1 MIINT
6 KDKKLDAGKICI
18 ENKALIT
25 PYNSPTLTAYF
36 APLLYENKIIGTDCP
51 NVILPPKGSLKT
63 EIKLKTVHKDITKAI
78 SGIIFV
84 FKIFI

>member
-1 MIINT
+1 MIIKI
-6 KDKKLDAGKICI
+6 KDKKLETGKICI
-18 ENKALIT
+18 ENKALRT
-25 PYNSPTLTAYF
+25 PYSIPALTAYF

-51 NVILPPKGSLKT
+51 SVIFPPKGSLKT

-84 FKIFI
+84 FKVFI